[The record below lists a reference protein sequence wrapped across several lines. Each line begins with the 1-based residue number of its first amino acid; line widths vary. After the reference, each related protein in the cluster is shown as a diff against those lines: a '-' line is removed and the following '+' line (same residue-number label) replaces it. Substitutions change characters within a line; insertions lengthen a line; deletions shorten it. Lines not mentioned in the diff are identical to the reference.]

1 MSDPLWPPM
10 HCSPPGSFVPGI
22 FQARIL
28 ECVAMPFS
36 RGSSQPWDWTCVSY
50 VSCTDRGFFTTDI
63 TWEAY
68 SIGFTNSLIFTIYGM
83 ARQSIISSVLDRSH
97 YNAWSKKEVWLLD
110 IHPMFLQQHLRGHLY
125 GSPTTGLTSLCVLC
139 NTSFDWPGGNV

>member
-1 MSDPLWPPM
+1 
-10 HCSPPGSFVPGI
+10 
-22 FQARIL
+22 
-28 ECVAMPFS
+28 MPFS

-139 NTSFDWPGGNV
+139 NTSFDWPGGNVTFALRGCVTFVFFIAFEHKKKRKIKLENLPG